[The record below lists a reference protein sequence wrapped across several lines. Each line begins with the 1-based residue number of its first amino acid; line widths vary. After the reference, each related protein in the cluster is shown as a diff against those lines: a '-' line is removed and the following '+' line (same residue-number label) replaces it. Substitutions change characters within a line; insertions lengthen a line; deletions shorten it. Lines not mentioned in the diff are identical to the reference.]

1 MESGVIHIQC
11 KRKDDYIFLSVRD
24 NGRGFSENFDIKKVD
39 SLGLTILQG
48 IVASDF
54 QGKMNFR
61 SENGNTF
68 VEIKLPTERIF
79 LHW

>member
-1 MESGVIHIQC
+1 LP
-11 KRKDDYIFLSVRD
+11 KD
-24 NGRGFSENFDIKKVD
+24 FDITKAD

-54 QGKMNFR
+54 QGEMNFR
-61 SENGNTF
+61 GEKENTI